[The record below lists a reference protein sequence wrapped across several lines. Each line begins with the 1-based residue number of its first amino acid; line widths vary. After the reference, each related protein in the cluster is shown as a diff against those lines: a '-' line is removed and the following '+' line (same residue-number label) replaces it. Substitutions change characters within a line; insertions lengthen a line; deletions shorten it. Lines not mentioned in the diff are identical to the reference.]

1 MRNTWKALAMLSLL
15 GVMADACKHGK
26 CEGGGTSSHGST
38 RSHNVGENCMSC
50 HHPDGE
56 GHGCWQIGG
65 TVYYSDHHTTLSNA
79 KLLLFTL
86 PQGQGTFV
94 RSIDVDG
101 LGNVYTSDKIPFDQT
116 IFPAIL
122 IPSGD
127 TAFMTEPIHDGA
139 CNRCHGVSTE
149 RITGP

>member
-1 MRNTWKALAMLSLL
+1 MRANTASVKVVGPAPT
-15 GVMADACKHGK
+15 DRP
-26 CEGGGTSSHGST
+26 

-86 PQGQGTFV
+86 PRGQGTFV

-116 IFPAIL
+116 IFLQISSHRAI
-122 IPSGD
+122 PRS
-127 TAFMTEPIHDGA
+127 
-139 CNRCHGVSTE
+139 
-149 RITGP
+149 